1 MLRVRVQDLERLL
14 GSSREP
20 AKLLALSQI
29 AKGYS
34 ESLQYSAPLYFKQE
48 SRDFIKK
55 VKAWYANNCFQAQW
69 KVK

>member
-1 MLRVRVQDLERLL
+1 MLRARVQDLERLL
-14 GSSREP
+14 DSSREL

-34 ESLQYSAPLYFKQE
+34 ESLAPLYFKQE

-55 VKAWYANNCFQAQW
+55 VKAWYASNYFQTQW